1 MKKAMTTA
9 AIIIIILCACVHS
22 DIIAEGC
29 SKGIQLWYSS
39 VVPVIMPFMLIVSLV
54 ITSVDSMHIS
64 GVFAYGLVIVIGL
77 LCGFPTGTMI
87 ISAFC
92 GNGII
97 PRNHCQLLL
106 PVCNNV
112 SAMFLCGYIFNQFL
126 CNYISMTDTLVFLYL
141 PQLIYTAAA
150 FACSC
155 AYHHFAPQCRRNKML
170 LDETSATA
178 IQNTSSALLLENTV
192 RNISVIGVYMA
203 VFSIVIRIIQDTFTS
218 VTSDVL
224 ASFMEISQ
232 GIGILNSMNIN
243 EHTKIALILSLTSF
257 GGLSAIFQS
266 YSLIK
271 ESKLSFTEYI
281 IGKCAC
287 AVICYV
293 SAILFIK

>member
-1 MKKAMTTA
+1 MKKAMTTV
-9 AIIIIILCACVHS
+9 AIIIIILCACAHS
-22 DIIAEGC
+22 DIITEGC

-39 VVPVIMPFMLIVSLV
+39 VVPVILPFMLIVSLV
-54 ITSVDSMHIS
+54 IASVDNMHIS
-64 GVFAYGLVIVIGL
+64 GVFAYGLILVIGL

-92 GNGII
+92 GSGII

-141 PQLIYTAAA
+141 PQLIYTAAV
-150 FACSC
+150 FACSR
-155 AYHHFAPQCRRNKML
+155 AYHHFAPQYRRKEQLFN
-170 LDETSATA
+170 ETASTGARNSVSA
-178 IQNTSSALLLENTV
+178 SLLENTIKS
-192 RNISVIGVYMA
+192 ISVIGVYMA
-203 VFSIVIRIIQDTFTS
+203 VFSIVIRIIQDTSTS
-218 VTSDVL
+218 IASDVL

-232 GIGILNSMNIN
+232 GTSILNSMNIN
-243 EHTKIALILSLTSF
+243 ERTKIALILSLTSF

-271 ESKLSFTEYI
+271 ESKLSFSEYI

-287 AVICYV
+287 AITCYV